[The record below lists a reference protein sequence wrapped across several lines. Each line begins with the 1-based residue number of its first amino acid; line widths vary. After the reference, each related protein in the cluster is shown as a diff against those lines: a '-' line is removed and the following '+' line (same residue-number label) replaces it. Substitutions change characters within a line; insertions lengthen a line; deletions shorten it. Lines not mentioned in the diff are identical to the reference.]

1 MTTLSGARSGPTT
14 EDDRPEVSGPERKDG
29 WLGRQPL
36 GLLFIFPYVVF
47 LAFIFVYP
55 LIVQFFISFKDYFFA
70 APGATVE
77 RPWVG
82 LQNYVDVLKDP
93 TFQRSIFNVFEFLLI
108 NVPATVVL
116 SLVLAYALNAKI
128 RGLWFFRGSYYAPY
142 VTASVAIVT
151 VWLFMFG
158 ETGLINTV
166 LGPLAPDPSWLI
178 NKYWAM
184 PMIAVFVTWK
194 QLGFFILLYLA
205 ALQNVPKELY
215 DAADVDGASTMAKFW
230 SVTVPGVR
238 PATALVVIL
247 ATITGMNLF
256 TEPYLLTNGGGP
268 NGASVTPVFYMYQKG
283 IEQGQAGYAAAI
295 GMILLVITLLIA
307 LIQRRLLEQD

>member
-1 MTTLSGARSGPTT
+1 
-14 EDDRPEVSGPERKDG
+14 
-29 WLGRQPL
+29 
-36 GLLFIFPYVVF
+36 
-47 LAFIFVYP
+47 
-55 LIVQFFISFKDYFFA
+55 
-70 APGATVE
+70 
-77 RPWVG
+77 
-82 LQNYVDVLKDP
+82 
-93 TFQRSIFNVFEFLLI
+93 
-108 NVPATVVL
+108 
-116 SLVLAYALNAKI
+116 
-128 RGLWFFRGSYYAPY
+128 
-142 VTASVAIVT
+142 
-151 VWLFMFG
+151 
-158 ETGLINTV
+158 
-166 LGPLAPDPSWLI
+166 
-178 NKYWAM
+178 
-184 PMIAVFVTWK
+184 
-194 QLGFFILLYLA
+194 LLYLA

-215 DAADVDGASTMAKFW
+215 EAADVDGASTMSKFW